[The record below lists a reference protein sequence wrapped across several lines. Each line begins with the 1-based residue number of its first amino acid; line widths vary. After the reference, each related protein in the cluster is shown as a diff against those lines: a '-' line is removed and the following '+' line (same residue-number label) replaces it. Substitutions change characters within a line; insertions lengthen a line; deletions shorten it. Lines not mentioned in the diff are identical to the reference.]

1 MPRIGR
7 PVCGEKD
14 RPARPPAALDTRH
27 LSEAMEDR
35 AGTKSAGD
43 GGAMSRNHLPP
54 YWCRP
59 RAGPRDLGPA
69 TTGGDKDN
77 SDEEDDPQ
85 HRGDAIPVHGGH
97 PGHSGT
103 LAQATV
109 LSLWTWKQTCQG
121 VPAMNLAGVCSAETE
136 FHGRARSGPSDPR
149 PSATAPDLETP
160 LAQRSWIAPEQA
172 QDSPAQSAVRSSSGA
187 VERLAAKRMVVCPR
201 Y

>member
-1 MPRIGR
+1 MNRLQQLHSRRAVACPTESRDRLWSKDPPQRRRIGRNQVGERDLTLARPLRQQPLTSRTHENASPPAMPRIGR
-7 PVCGEKD
+7 PACGEKD

-85 HRGDAIPVHGGH
+85 HRGDAIPVHGRA
-97 PGHSGT
+97 PGSFWNTG
-103 LAQATV
+103 
-109 LSLWTWKQTCQG
+109 
-121 VPAMNLAGVCSAETE
+121 PADRSHA
-136 FHGRARSGPSDPR
+136 RRSGRFRESR
-149 PSATAPDLETP
+149 FAP
-160 LAQRSWIAPEQA
+160 AA
-172 QDSPAQSAVRSSSGA
+172 SSGQ
-187 VERLAAKRMVVCPR
+187 
-201 Y
+201 